1 MKLAVALIS
10 LALAAGTAFAEEKKA
25 DAPKK
30 EPTAAQKAQQEKMK
44 GCNAEAGDKKGDE
57 RKAFMSQC
65 LGGKK
70 ADDSGC
76 AAKAVD
82 KNGKPLAGAAKS
94 SFMKKCHAEATG
106 K

>member
-10 LALAAGTAFAEEKKA
+10 LALAAGSVIAEEKKA

-30 EPTAAQKAQQEKMK
+30 EPTAAQKAQQDKMK
-44 GCNAEAGDKKGDE
+44 GCNAQAGDKKGDE
-57 RKAFMSQC
+57 RKAFMKQC
-65 LGGKK
+65 LSGGN
-70 ADDSGC
+70 AAEGC

-82 KNGKPLAGAAKS
+82 KNGKPLAGAAKD
-94 SFMKKCHAEATG
+94 SFVKKCQADSAAA